1 MIFRQGSL
9 MLLDTNRHYMSMTIG
24 VSATSVVYNLG
35 NLLAFKNIVDTLISR
50 NIIADTLK
58 A

>member
-1 MIFRQGSL
+1 
-9 MLLDTNRHYMSMTIG
+9 MSMTIG